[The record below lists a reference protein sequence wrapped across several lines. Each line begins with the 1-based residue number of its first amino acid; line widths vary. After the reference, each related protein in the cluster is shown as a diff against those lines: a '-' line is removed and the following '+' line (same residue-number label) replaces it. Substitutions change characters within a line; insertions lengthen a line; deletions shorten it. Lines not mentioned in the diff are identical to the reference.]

1 MFLSPTLC
9 LSAVMASSGDD
20 SPPRREEKRSKR
32 TPDPVI
38 SSQPSGRT
46 KAVLRLGGD
55 RARGRGARGRG
66 QGADPPF
73 VGAARTEFVPGIGNV
88 PVVPVAEEAL
98 QQEGQTIAPD
108 VCPRTPPSGP
118 SFFPISRLAP
128 FQGVTPQ
135 NFHFGM

>member
-1 MFLSPTLC
+1 
-9 LSAVMASSGDD
+9 MASSDDD
-20 SPPRREEKRSKR
+20 SPPRRQEKRSKR
-32 TPDPVI
+32 TPDPVV

-73 VGAARTEFVPGIGNV
+73 VGAARTEFVPDIGNV
-88 PVVPVAEEAL
+88 LVVPAAEEAL

-118 SFFPISRLAP
+118 SFFPISRLTP

-135 NFHFGM
+135 NFYFGM

>member
-1 MFLSPTLC
+1 MGIRGRTPHTSLLRFRSPLFILFLSPTLC
-9 LSAVMASSGDD
+9 LWQRWRLVVMTVLLGAQ
-20 SPPRREEKRSKR
+20 EKRSKR
-32 TPDPVI
+32 TQDAAS

-88 PVVPVAEEAL
+88 PVVPAAEEAL
-98 QQEGQTIAPD
+98 Q
-108 VCPRTPPSGP
+108 
-118 SFFPISRLAP
+118 
-128 FQGVTPQ
+128 
-135 NFHFGM
+135 

>member
-1 MFLSPTLC
+1 
-9 LSAVMASSGDD
+9 MASSGDD
-20 SPPRREEKRSKR
+20 SPPRRQEKRSKR
-32 TPDPVI
+32 TQDPAG
-38 SSQPSGRT
+38 SSRPFGRT

-73 VGAARTEFVPGIGNV
+73 VGAARTEFVPDIGNV
-88 PVVPVAEEAL
+88 PVVPAAEEAL

-108 VCPRTPPSGP
+108 VCPRTPPSGH
-118 SFFPISRLAP
+118 SFFPISRLTP

-135 NFHFGM
+135 NFYFGM